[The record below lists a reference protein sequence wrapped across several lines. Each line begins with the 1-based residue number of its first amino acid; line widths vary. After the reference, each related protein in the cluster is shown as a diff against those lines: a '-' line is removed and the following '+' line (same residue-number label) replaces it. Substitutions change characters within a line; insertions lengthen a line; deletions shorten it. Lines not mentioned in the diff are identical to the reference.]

1 MGRVWMTRVCMVA
14 LAWPVAASS
23 ATAVL
28 PPGAVLA
35 QPERWAATEVI
46 TRRVAARVLD
56 ALNRGD
62 VDAALAQLHA
72 QSDAMVAEAV
82 AAQVIDTLQAQDS
95 PSAATEQWLAVM
107 EREPVRVFQRHEET
121 AANWFQP
128 VFDVPGRAASA
139 RLLFANAARRDQ
151 LLAKLELDPR
161 AASEAKDAAIL
172 AAAIE
177 KLSRAA
183 LQALRDAAL
192 HRDLDLPSV
201 AWTTLARQLPDQAL
215 LDAAL
220 RRADALDALPLLQ
233 DLSTL
238 VTPTQALDCLKHA
251 AQQPALTSAAVLG
264 MGRLV
269 PQLPAAETEL
279 AAYLGDAASG
289 ASAAAALAQLAV
301 PDRLKRIEGWIAR
314 AERPAQVNDLALALR
329 LEGSAAARERL
340 RALAQDP
347 RLDASLRA
355 ELQR

>member
-1 MGRVWMTRVCMVA
+1 MVRVWMTGVCMAA
-14 LAWPVAASS
+14 LAWPMAASS

-35 QPERWAATEVI
+35 APERWATTEVI
-46 TRRVAARVLD
+46 ARRVAARVLD
-56 ALNRGD
+56 ALEHGD
-62 VDAALAQLHA
+62 VDAALAKLHA
-72 QSDAMVAEAV
+72 QSDAMVAESV
-82 AAQVIDTLQAQDS
+82 AAQVIDALQAQDS
-95 PSAATEQWLAVM
+95 LDIASEHWLAAM

-121 AANWFQP
+121 AADWFMP

-139 RLLFANAARRDQ
+139 RILFAKGARRDQ

-161 AASEAKDAAIL
+161 AASEAKDAAVL

-177 KLSRAA
+177 RLSPAA
-183 LQALRDAAL
+183 LQSLRDAVL
-192 HRDLDLPSV
+192 HGDLDLPSV
-201 AWTTLARQLPDQAL
+201 AWTTLARQLPNQAL

-233 DLSTL
+233 DLPTL
-238 VTPTQALDCLKHA
+238 VTPTQALDCLKQA
-251 AQQPALTSAAVLG
+251 AQQPALSSAAVLG

-269 PQLPAAETEL
+269 PQLPAAETAL
-279 AAYLGDAASG
+279 AAHLGDAASG
-289 ASAAAALAQLAV
+289 SSAAAAFAQLAV
-301 PDRLKRIEGWIAR
+301 PDRLKRIDGWLAR
-314 AERPAQVNDLALALR
+314 AEHPAQVKDLALALR